1 MKKSKIIVP
10 ALAVL
15 LLSTAASVTGTVA
28 WFTANRVFQTSIT
41 NFAVTSLDGELDCAF
56 TAGVGTELAA
66 SDEVNVKDKNN
77 KKIVVSNH
85 YSLADSSLNGK
96 QLWTNVGDANADA
109 TGAYQSIV
117 ADVTG
122 ANETALLATSNAVD
136 PTPENP
142 TSGDEY
148 TEKVLWA
155 YTFKITFGYTYTADH
170 TPINVFFD
178 NDSAKSIVTKTNAD
192 AAVDGKE
199 TYKGFRIAFITDTR
213 TLIWADNQTAT
224 NVKQVTS
231 TDASAAITTGGF
243 IASDTDVPA
252 KPADKSA
259 SQSSRADF
267 IGQIP
272 YAASNAHLDVWVV
285 AWYEG
290 TDPNVI
296 SASSKDTVTA
306 SMGFYSRQNG

>member
-56 TAGVGTELAA
+56 TAGVGTELADSA
-66 SDEVNVKDKNN
+66 LVNEKDKNN
-77 KKIVVSNH
+77 KKIVVSDH
-85 YSLADSSLNGK
+85 YLLADSSLNGK

-117 ADVTG
+117 ADVTD
-122 ANETALLATSNAVD
+122 ANETALLAATNTYT
-136 PTPENP
+136 TP
-142 TSGDEY
+142 SSY

-155 YTFKITFGYTYTADH
+155 FTFKMTFGYTYSGDH
-170 TPINVFFD
+170 TPVNLFFD
-178 NDSAKSIVTKTNAD
+178 NDSAKSIVEKTNHD

-199 TYKGFRIAFITDTR
+199 TYKGFRIAFICGDR
-213 TLIWADNQTAT
+213 TLIWADNQTGT

-231 TDASAAITTGGF
+231 TDASAAIATTATSGV
-243 IASDTDVPA
+243 IASDTTVPA

-259 SQSSRADF
+259 SQSSRVDF

-296 SASSKDTVTA
+296 SASSKDTVSV
-306 SMGFYSRQNG
+306 SMGFYSRVDAPAS

>member
-56 TAGVGTELAA
+56 TAGVGTELTD
-66 SDEVNVKDKNN
+66 SDQVNVKDKNS
-77 KKIVVSNH
+77 KKIIVSQH
-85 YSLADSSLNGK
+85 YLLADASLYGK

-109 TGAYQSIV
+109 TGAYQQIV
-117 ADVTG
+117 ADVTA
-122 ANETALLATSNAVD
+122 ANEGALLAATNSYT
-136 PTPENP
+136 TP
-142 TSGDEY
+142 SVY

-155 YTFKITFGYTYTADH
+155 YTFKMTFGYTYSSDH
-170 TPINVFFD
+170 TPVNLFFD
-178 NDSAKSIVTKTNAD
+178 NDSAKSLVTKTNAD

-199 TYKGFRIAFITDTR
+199 TYKGFRIAFICGSR
-213 TLIWADNQTAT
+213 TLIWADNQTEA
-224 NVKQVTS
+224 NVKQVIS
-231 TDASAAITTGGF
+231 TDASDDIATGGF
-243 IASDTDVPA
+243 IASDTVVPA

-272 YAASNAHLDVWVV
+272 YAASDAHLDVWVV

-306 SMGFYSRQNG
+306 SMGFYTRVDAPAP

>member
-56 TAGVGTELAA
+56 TAGVGTELADSA
-66 SDEVNVKDKNN
+66 EVNTKDKNN
-77 KKIVVSNH
+77 KKIIVSDH
-85 YSLADSSLNGK
+85 YLLADSSLNGK

-122 ANETALLATSNAVD
+122 ADEEDLLAATNNYT
-136 PTPENP
+136 TP
-142 TSGDEY
+142 SVY

-155 YTFKITFGYTYTADH
+155 YTFKMTFGYTYSADH
-170 TPINVFFD
+170 TPVNVFFD
-178 NDSAKSIVTKTNAD
+178 NDSAKSIVSKTAGGTPG
-192 AAVDGKE
+192 AGQEA
-199 TYKGFRIAFITDTR
+199 TYKGFRIAFICGSR

-231 TDASAAITTGGF
+231 TDASAAITAGGF
-243 IASDTDVPA
+243 IASDTEVPA
-252 KPADKSA
+252 KPADKA
-259 SQSSRADF
+259 ANQSSRVDY

-272 YAASNAHLDVWVV
+272 YAASDAHLDVYVV
-285 AWYEG
+285 AWFEG
-290 TDPNVI
+290 TDPTVI
-296 SASSKDTVTA
+296 SSSTKDTVTA